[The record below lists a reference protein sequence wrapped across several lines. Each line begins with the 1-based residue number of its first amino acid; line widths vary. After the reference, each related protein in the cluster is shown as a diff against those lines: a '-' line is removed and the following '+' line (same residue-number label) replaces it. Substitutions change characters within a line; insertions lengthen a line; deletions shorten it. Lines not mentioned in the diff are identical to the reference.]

1 MSCTPD
7 SADTVLLDAIQQGNR
22 QAFAYLVQRH
32 TSTFYRLAYR
42 FMNSR
47 DDAEDIVQ
55 DAFLALWE
63 HPYRFKAE
71 KNVRFTT
78 WFYRVIVN
86 RCLDAKRKP
95 ESLELHEDSED
106 ETENQ
111 ETQLIASREHQQL
124 EQAIAQLPE
133 RQRTALNLAFYEELS
148 NKEAADVMNIPLKA
162 LQSLLMRAKTNVKLL
177 LQEKKHG

>member
-1 MSCTPD
+1 MTCTPD
-7 SADTVLLDAIQQGNR
+7 SADTVLLEAIQQGNR
-22 QAFAYLVQRH
+22 QAFAYLVRRH

-55 DAFLALWE
+55 EAFVALWE
-63 HPYRFKAE
+63 HPSRWDAS
-71 KNVRFTT
+71 KNARFTT
-78 WFYRVIVN
+78 WFYRIIVN

-95 ESLELHEDSED
+95 EGLELQEDSED
-106 ETENQ
+106 ATENQ
-111 ETQLIASREHQQL
+111 EEQLIKSRQQQQL
-124 EQAIAQLPE
+124 EHAIAQLPE

-162 LQSLLMRAKTNVKLL
+162 LQSLLMRAKANVKLM